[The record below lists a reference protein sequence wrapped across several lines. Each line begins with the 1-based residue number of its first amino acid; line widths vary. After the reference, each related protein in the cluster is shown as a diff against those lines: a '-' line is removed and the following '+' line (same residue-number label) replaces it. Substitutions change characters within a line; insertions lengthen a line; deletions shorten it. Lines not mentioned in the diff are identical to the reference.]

1 MLTACGDEVTE
12 VTNVNAS
19 LNIVE
24 KYKELPKCEES
35 VYGSLNYVE
44 DSSQVFACTPDG
56 WVSLK
61 GEKGAKGDE
70 GKAGENGKNGESC
83 TTKSVEGGV
92 EVSCPG
98 SKSVVIKN
106 GDKGAEGKA
115 GENGKNGESCTTK
128 SVEGGVEVSCP
139 GSEPVVIKNGDKG
152 AEGKAGENGKNG
164 ESCTTKAVEGGVEV
178 NCPGSEPVVIK
189 NGDKGAEGKA
199 GENGENGTSCN
210 IVSDKDGVVTIQ
222 CGEGENAKTTEL
234 YKAVCG
240 TKPFDPKHQFCF
252 DNVVY
257 NQCGD
262 KVYDPSKEFCSN
274 EVVYDL
280 CGGNVYD
287 PSKEFCSNEVVYDL
301 CGGKAYDPELQ
312 SCTKVQFADN
322 TEQYY
327 KTVTIAPEG
336 TDYSETWMAE
346 NLNYKTANSWCYD
359 DKDENCAKYGR
370 LYTWVAAVG
379 KTETECGD
387 GQECNLGDGNVQG
400 VCPEGWHLPSQE
412 EWKDL
417 FKAVGGQATA
427 GAKLKSKTGW
437 VPFEGINNE
446 DAFGFSALPAGD
458 RDDGGGY
465 REEGNGVYF
474 WSSTEDG
481 GSRAYGMD
489 FYCSHKSAYLVND
502 IKNNGFS
509 VRCLKD

>member
-1 MLTACGDEVTE
+1 MSAIRYSFVASVVVVAMLTACGDEVTE

-19 LNIVE
+19 LDIVE

-44 DSSQVFACTPDG
+44 DSSQVFACTSDG

-61 GEKGAKGDE
+61 GEKGAKGAD
-70 GKAGENGKNGESC
+70 GKSAYELSGTDKTLEEWLASLKGKNGESC
-83 TTKSVEGGV
+83 TTKAVEG
-92 EVSCPG
+92 
-98 SKSVVIKN
+98 
-106 GDKGAEGKA
+106 
-115 GENGKNGESCTTK
+115 
-128 SVEGGVEVSCP
+128 GGVEVSCP
-139 GSEPVVIKNGDKG
+139 GSEPVVIKNG
-152 AEGKAGENGKNG
+152 
-164 ESCTTKAVEGGVEV
+164 T
-178 NCPGSEPVVIK
+178 
-189 NGDKGAEGKA
+189 
-199 GENGENGTSCN
+199 NGENGMSCN

-234 YKAVCG
+234 YKAMCDI
-240 TKPFDPKHQFCF
+240 KPFDPKHQFCF

-280 CGGNVYD
+280 CGGN
-287 PSKEFCSNEVVYDL
+287 
-301 CGGKAYDPELQ
+301 AYDPELQ

-336 TDYSETWMAE
+336 TVYSETWMAE

-370 LYTWVAAVG
+370 LYTWAAAVG
-379 KTETECGD
+379 KTETECGY
-387 GQECNLGDGNVQG
+387 GQECNLGTGDIRG

-412 EWKDL
+412 EWEDL
-417 FKAVGGQATA
+417 IKAVGGQSTS

-437 VPFEGINNE
+437 EGYSGINNE
-446 DAFGFSALPAGD
+446 DAFGFSALPAGL
-458 RDDGGGY
+458 RDLLGGY
-465 REEGNGVYF
+465 DREGDYAYF
-474 WSSTEDG
+474 WSSSEYNGLT
-481 GSRAYGMD
+481 
-489 FYCSHKSAYLVND
+489 AYLMLLSYDNENAD
-502 IKNNGFS
+502 LNYNIKYDGFS